1 MGYCVEI
8 EKSTI
13 SFKKENINDLMD
25 KVKNDFREGRIEGRW
40 IDKYEVIE
48 SESVEEFFDALR
60 LVIYEGNYLYKDT
73 YKIEYMSGEK
83 LDGCE
88 LELYNSMAE
97 FVDDGYI
104 EYLGEDGERW
114 RYVFKNGKCREV
126 YPKVIWE

>member
-8 EKSTI
+8 SESTVK
-13 SFKKENINDLMD
+13 FKEDKIKDLMD
-25 KVKNDFREGRIEGRW
+25 KVKKDFIEGKIEGRW
-40 IDKYEVIE
+40 IYSYEVE
-48 SESVEEFFDALR
+48 EAEFVEEFFDALR
-60 LVIYEGNYLYKDT
+60 LSVYFEDGF
-73 YKIEYMSGEK
+73 YKIDYMSGEK

-114 RYVFKNGKCREV
+114 RYVFKNGKCKEV
-126 YPKVIWE
+126 YPRVIWE

>member
-8 EKSTI
+8 SESTVSFDKEKI
-13 SFKKENINDLMD
+13 KYLMS
-25 KVKNDFREGRIEGRW
+25 KVKKDFREGKIEGRW
-40 IDKYEVIE
+40 ICENEVIE
-48 SESVEEFFDALR
+48 SEYVEEFFDALR
-60 LVIYEGNYLYKDT
+60 LAIYEVGSLYKID
-73 YKIEYMSGEK
+73 YLCGEK

-114 RYVFKNGKCREV
+114 RYVFKNGKCKEV
-126 YPKVIWE
+126 YPRVILG